1 MIRIRMA
8 MAMVATIVLPLPGIR
23 MQRGRRVQQN
33 ALGLKGSDDFIS
45 FILNLRCV
53 TCDVHSWLGTWGLF
67 SIHYPVFSIQYSY
80 NIIKMQDFKGE
91 MRAMLELLQNV
102 RLLLIPKRRVQ
113 STNKIVQCTNMN

>member
-23 MQRGRRVQQN
+23 MQRGRRVQRN

-53 TCDVHSWLGTWGLF
+53 TCDVHSWLGTWGL
-67 SIHYPVFSIQYSY
+67 FSIQYSY